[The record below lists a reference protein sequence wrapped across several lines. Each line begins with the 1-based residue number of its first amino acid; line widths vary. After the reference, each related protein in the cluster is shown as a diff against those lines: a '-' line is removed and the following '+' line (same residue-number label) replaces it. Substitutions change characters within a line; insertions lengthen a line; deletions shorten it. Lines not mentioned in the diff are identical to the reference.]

1 LWVFEVK
8 NFTMK
13 WTKDA
18 KDDLSRVPFFVRKRV
33 KKRVEEEAV
42 RCGSNQV
49 TIKHVR
55 TCREGFLNRMEEE
68 VRGFQVES
76 CFGRQGCPNRAI
88 NSDGLTEQL
97 GQKLDRRNL
106 KAFLKERVKGPLK
119 MHHEF
124 RISISDCPNAC
135 SRPQIIDLGIIGA
148 CRPEVSDQDCSE
160 CEACLE
166 TCRENAISIEN
177 GYPIIDDS
185 RCLSCGQ
192 CIPVCPTG
200 SLKEGN
206 VGYRIMVG
214 GKLGRHP
221 RLAME
226 LAGIYKPD
234 NLMMV
239 VDNCLDY
246 YQKECMKGERFGE
259 ILERTGWKV
268 PRVDERR
275 KPDEKNRGF

>member
-1 LWVFEVK
+1 M
-8 NFTMK
+8 TMK

-55 TCREGFLNRMEEE
+55 ICRERFLNRMEEE

-76 CFGRQGCPNRAI
+76 CFGQHDCPNRAI
-88 NSDGLTEQL
+88 NSYDLTEQL
-97 GQKLDRRNL
+97 DQKLAERDL
-106 KAFLKERVKGPLK
+106 KSFLKERVKGPLK

-135 SRPQIIDLGIIGA
+135 SRPQIVDLGIIGA
-148 CRPEVSDQDCSE
+148 CRPEISDQDCSQ
-160 CEACLE
+160 CRACLE
-166 TCRENAISIEN
+166 VCRENAISIEN
-177 GYPIIDDS
+177 EYPIIDDS
-185 RCLSCGQ
+185 RCLLCGQ

-200 SLKEGN
+200 SLKEGD

-226 LAGIYKPD
+226 LAGIYKLED
-234 NLMMV
+234 LMMV
-239 VDNCLDY
+239 VDNCLDH
-246 YQKECMKGERFGE
+246 YQKECMRGERFGE
-259 ILERTGWKV
+259 ILERTGWKIPEV
-268 PRVDERR
+268 GERG
-275 KPDEKNRGF
+275 KTDEKNRDF

>member
-1 LWVFEVK
+1 
-8 NFTMK
+8 MK

-33 KKRVEEEAV
+33 KRRVEEEAV

-55 TCREGFLNRMEEE
+55 TCRERFLNRMEEE

-76 CFGRQGCPNRAI
+76 CFGPGGCPNRAI

-97 GQKLDRRNL
+97 EQKLAGRNL
-106 KAFLKERVKGPLK
+106 KVFLKERVKGPLK

-135 SRPQIIDLGIIGA
+135 SRPQIVDLGIIGA
-148 CRPEVSDQDCSE
+148 CRPEVSNQDCSQ
-160 CEACLE
+160 CGACLE
-166 TCRENAISIEN
+166 VCRENAISIEN

-192 CIPVCPTG
+192 CIPVCPTE

-206 VGYRIMVG
+206 VGYRIVVG

-221 RLAME
+221 RLAVE

-234 NLMMV
+234 DLMMV

-246 YQKECMKGERFGE
+246 YLKECMRGERFGE

-268 PRVDERR
+268 PRVDERG
-275 KPDEKNRGF
+275 KTDEKNRGF

>member
-1 LWVFEVK
+1 
-8 NFTMK
+8 MK

-42 RCGSNQV
+42 RCKSNQV
-49 TIKHVR
+49 TVKHVR
-55 TCREGFLNRMEEE
+55 TCRERFLNRMEEE

-76 CFGRQGCPNRAI
+76 CFGPGGCPNRAV
-88 NSDGLTEQL
+88 NSDGLTE
-97 GQKLDRRNL
+97 KLEQELNSRKL

-124 RISISDCPNAC
+124 RVSISDCPNAC
-135 SRPQIIDLGIIGA
+135 SRPQIVDLGIIGA

-160 CEACLE
+160 CGACLE

-177 GYPIIDDS
+177 GHPVIDDS

-206 VGYRIMVG
+206 IGYRIMVG

-226 LAGIYKPD
+226 LAGIHKPED
-234 NLMMV
+234 LMMV
-239 VDNCLDY
+239 VDDCLDY
-246 YQKECMKGERFGE
+246 YQKECIRGERFGE
-259 ILERTGWKV
+259 ILGRTGWKV
-268 PRVDERR
+268 PQVDKRR
-275 KPDEKNRGF
+275 KTDEKNRAF

>member
-1 LWVFEVK
+1 MA
-8 NFTMK
+8 MK

-42 RCGSNQV
+42 RCKSNQV
-49 TIKHVR
+49 TVKHVR
-55 TCREGFLNRMEEE
+55 TCRERFLNRMEEE

-76 CFGRQGCPNRAI
+76 CFGPGGCPNRAV
-88 NSDGLTEQL
+88 NSDGLTE
-97 GQKLDRRNL
+97 KLEQELNSRKL

-124 RISISDCPNAC
+124 RVSISDCPNAC
-135 SRPQIIDLGIIGA
+135 SRPQIVDLGIIGA

-160 CEACLE
+160 CGACLE

-177 GYPIIDDS
+177 GHPVIDDS

-206 VGYRIMVG
+206 IGYRIMVG

-226 LAGIYKPD
+226 LAGIHKPED
-234 NLMMV
+234 LMMV
-239 VDNCLDY
+239 VDDCLDY
-246 YQKECMKGERFGE
+246 YQKECIRGERFGE
-259 ILERTGWKV
+259 ILGRTGWKV
-268 PRVDERR
+268 PQVDKRR
-275 KPDEKNRGF
+275 KTDEKNRAF

>member
-1 LWVFEVK
+1 MA
-8 NFTMK
+8 MK

-42 RCGSNQV
+42 RCRSNQV
-49 TIKHVR
+49 TVKHVR
-55 TCREGFLNRMEEE
+55 TCRERFLNRMEDE

-76 CFGRQGCPNRAI
+76 CFGPGGCPNRAV

-97 GQKLDRRNL
+97 EQKLDRRNL
-106 KAFLKERVKGPLK
+106 KVFLKERVKGPLK

-124 RISISDCPNAC
+124 RVSISDCPNAC
-135 SRPQIIDLGIIGA
+135 SRPQIVDLGIIGA
-148 CRPEVSDQDCSE
+148 CMPEVSDQDCSE
-160 CEACLE
+160 CGACLE

-177 GYPIIDDS
+177 GYPVIDDS

-192 CIPVCPTG
+192 CIPACPTG
-200 SLKEGN
+200 SLKEGKI
-206 VGYRIMVG
+206 GYRIMVG

-234 NLMMV
+234 DLMMV

-246 YQKECMKGERFGE
+246 YLKECERGERFGE
-259 ILERTGWKV
+259 ILGRTGWKV
-268 PRVDERR
+268 PRVDKRR
-275 KPDEKNRGF
+275 KTDEKNRAF